1 MKECEIYTKQIIE
14 LTEKEKGF
22 ITISASTIS
31 EIKDDLQLGKL
42 IRESMKNK
50 IKNCD
55 QTIKEYKKKLNG
67 TKNQKS

>member
-14 LTEKEKGF
+14 LTEKEKNF

-67 TKNQKS
+67 PKNQKN